1 MGKFGIMGESA
12 SFASAAGRGGRKLP
26 EVSFVG
32 SSDDPYIQSLS
43 CNGRIT
49 IESIKDGK
57 PVVKSYYALR
67 SQKVDIQADADT
79 IVLIKGYV
87 TELQFTKHNND
98 PDIDDWEGYTELSSV
113 SVGDNSILKTL
124 SIALNENI
132 EELDLAANTQLQY
145 LYCYSCT
152 GLTSL
157 DLAANT
163 QLQYLNCGNIP
174 NLTSLDLAANTQLQ
188 ILDCNSCTGLT
199 SLDLAANTQ
208 LQTLYCGNIPNL
220 TSLDLAANTQLR
232 ILDCNSCTGL
242 TDISY
247 PATNKDVSTAIAGA
261 ITAAT
266 AEDGTVYTDSAADY
280 YSTIADAATAKG
292 WTIAQIPE

>member
-1 MGKFGIMGESA
+1 MGKIGIMGESA
-12 SFASAAGRGGRKLP
+12 SFASAAGRSGRKLP

-43 CNGRIT
+43 CDGRIT

-67 SQKVDIQADADT
+67 SQKVDIHADADT
-79 IVLIKGYV
+79 IILIKGYV
-87 TELQFTKHNND
+87 TELQFTKYNND

-132 EELDLAANTQLQY
+132 EELDLAANTQLQ
-145 LYCYSCT
+145 
-152 GLTSL
+152 
-157 DLAANT
+157 
-163 QLQYLNCGNIP
+163 
-174 NLTSLDLAANTQLQ
+174 
-188 ILDCNSCTGLT
+188 
-199 SLDLAANTQ
+199 
-208 LQTLYCGNIPNL
+208 TLY
-220 TSLDLAANTQLR
+220 
-232 ILDCNSCTGL
+232 CNSCTGL

-247 PATNKDVSTAIAGA
+247 PATNEDVSTAIAGA
-261 ITAAT
+261 ITDADAA
-266 AEDGTVYTDSAADY
+266 DGTVYTDSAAAY

-292 WTIAQIPE
+292 WTIEQIA